1 MQPQAQSRAPAS
13 GHPASRL
20 ACASGG
26 LRVCAKARDHLMGA
40 MAAQNQKGEAFL
52 AVPCSA
58 FTPNWRLEH
67 GGQAGVLWL
76 CCVYRTN
83 PPAAVCNGL
92 GGWKGWGGGG
102 RRVVSFF
109 RGSAFTCLC
118 VTERD
123 GNQDLPSACPPG
135 QFREASCPW
144 GKGLGCEQWA
154 ESPAVSEGALCHP
167 APVGPPWGNLEP
179 GVNGGRL

>member
-1 MQPQAQSRAPAS
+1 MEGKR
-13 GHPASRL
+13 
-20 ACASGG
+20 GG
-26 LRVCAKARDHLMGA
+26 
-40 MAAQNQKGEAFL
+40 
-52 AVPCSA
+52 
-58 FTPNWRLEH
+58 
-67 GGQAGVLWL
+67 LWL
-76 CCVYRTN
+76 CCVSKTN
-83 PPAAVCNGL
+83 PQRPCAIDSEA
-92 GGWKGWGGGG
+92 G
-102 RRVVSFF
+102 RDREGVSFF

-167 APVGPPWGNLEP
+167 APVGPPWGTSSLE
-179 GVNGGRL
+179 

>member
-1 MQPQAQSRAPAS
+1 MEGKRGFCGFA
-13 GHPASRL
+13 
-20 ACASGG
+20 
-26 LRVCAKARDHLMGA
+26 
-40 MAAQNQKGEAFL
+40 
-52 AVPCSA
+52 A
-58 FTPNWRLEH
+58 FTELTPQRPCAMDSE
-67 GGQAGVLWL
+67 AG
-76 CCVYRTN
+76 RD
-83 PPAAVCNGL
+83 
-92 GGWKGWGGGG
+92 GGG
-102 RRVVSFF
+102 VVSFF